1 MKQGGRDNTTASG
14 ARPRVP
20 ALLAGL
26 AALVAASTA
35 SAFPGLESG
44 GGQGFMLLPS
54 AQSLPA
60 GDVGIVTQLGFT
72 QGRGDRQLGLGPLG
86 VGAGL
91 PSNLELSLGLRE
103 NGLPRDL
110 VTAGATTRLRMKL
123 TVIESTDASPAV
135 GVEGWAD
142 HLFMG
147 TSPGGRVLVTSRFTG
162 GVMAGIGVGY
172 HGGWAGHVGPGPN
185 LGAAVAVMANTDL
198 ELVGEVSA
206 EGMSPWGVLA
216 AAGARWRV
224 TPVATLALMVASD
237 VTGRAGTR
245 VALGLNLRSRPEESY
260 VPPPT
265 PTLPKRSPF
274 TTDRPRFRM
283 KVPERKVG
291 APDYEP
297 LAPEPEGVAAPGGES

>member
-1 MKQGGRDNTTASG
+1 MQGGRNTRTK
-14 ARPRVP
+14 ARGLPYAP
-20 ALLAGL
+20 ALLVGL
-26 AALVAASTA
+26 AALLRASTA

-91 PSNLELSLGLRE
+91 PTNLELSFGLRE

-110 VTAGATTRLRMKL
+110 VTAGATTRVRMKL
-123 TVIESTDASPAV
+123 TIIESTDSSPAV

-147 TSPGGRVLVTSRFTG
+147 TTPGGRVLVTSRFTG
-162 GVMAGIGVGY
+162 GVMTGIGVGY

-185 LGAAVAVMANTDL
+185 LGAAVAVMAGTDL

-206 EGMSPWGVLA
+206 EGLSPWGVLA

-265 PTLPKRSPF
+265 PVQPQRSRF
-274 TTDRPRFRM
+274 TSDRPHFKM

-291 APDYEP
+291 EPGYEP
-297 LAPEPEGVAAPGGES
+297 LAPEPEGVAAPGGGS